1 MYTDKSGHKQSNE
14 TDFYLVALNMFL
26 CCHNT
31 APVIYVMRSTLFQVN
46 HFPGSGYITQKVDL
60 ATSGIPYIPVAFRI
74 PSDVEKLL
82 EYVSP

>member
-1 MYTDKSGHKQSNE
+1 MK
-14 TDFYLVALNMFL
+14 
-26 CCHNT
+26 
-31 APVIYVMRSTLFQVN
+31 STLFQVN